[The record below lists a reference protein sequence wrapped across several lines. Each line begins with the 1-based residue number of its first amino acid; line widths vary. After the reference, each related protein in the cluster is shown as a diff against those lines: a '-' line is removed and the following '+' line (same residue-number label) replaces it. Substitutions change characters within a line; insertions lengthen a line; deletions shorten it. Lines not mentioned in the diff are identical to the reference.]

1 MDRLCKLIAKFS
13 MFIAASCAGALAIV
27 MMLQIFYRK
36 ILNNSLSWSDELG
49 GYLLV
54 WIALFGAVSALYDKK
69 HLAIDALIIRLPI
82 RVQQIMRVIVDCLI
96 SIFLLVIFYYSI
108 PLMTQLGGRTAVS
121 MPIPRSVIYSP
132 LLITSAF
139 SIVILVNDI
148 VCDIKTMMAKKEG

>member
-1 MDRLCKLIAKFS
+1 